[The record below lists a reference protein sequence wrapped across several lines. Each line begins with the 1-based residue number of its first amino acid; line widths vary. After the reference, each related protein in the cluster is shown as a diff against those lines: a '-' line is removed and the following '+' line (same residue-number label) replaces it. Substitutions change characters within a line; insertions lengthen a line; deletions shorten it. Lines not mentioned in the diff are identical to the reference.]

1 MILINRL
8 VMITRSTGQRY
19 LLFLAGEAHVIE
31 VGDSVFRTDHVSA
44 TQISSDVVGFI
55 DA

>member
-8 VMITRSTGQRY
+8 VMIIRSTGQRY
-19 LLFLAGEAHVIE
+19 LLFLA
-31 VGDSVFRTDHVSA
+31 GDSVFRTDHVSA
-44 TQISSDVVGFI
+44 TQIASDVVGFI